1 MRQIIALVLSC
12 ALLLSCGTKKGKNEQ
27 FIPSLPVLTTA
38 INHYQ
43 KVETI
48 RYTAKLGLVK
58 AANIVL
64 RTDEALIDIQ
74 DTKCYKVTLM
84 GELDGT
90 VDLFSELND
99 TFYSYVDTHTF
110 KPKLFIRNLQ
120 ENSYKK
126 LEYNY
131 FDFNSHKLTTIHKK
145 TTNPDS
151 IKNYDI
157 SENIN
162 DLITSYFQ
170 LRKIDFEKYTT
181 NDTLRIDVFIENES
195 HNLKFLL
202 KKREEIKTKIGR
214 FKTIVLV
221 PIVPPTDFFRGEEPV
236 SVWISDDENR
246 IPLKMKA
253 KSWVGNVEVDIKE
266 YTFKK

>member
-1 MRQIIALVLSC
+1 MKQLVAQVLVL
-12 ALLLSCGTKKGKNEQ
+12 ALIVGCGKKNGKSEQ
-27 FIPSLPVLTTA
+27 FIPSIPIITTT

-43 KVETI
+43 KAETI
-48 RYTAKLGLVK
+48 KYTAKLGLVK
-58 AANIVL
+58 AANIIL
-64 RTDEALIDIQ
+64 QTDEVLTDIK
-74 DTKCYKVTLM
+74 DTKCYKVALT

-131 FDFNSHKLTTIHKK
+131 FDFETRKLTSIHKK
-145 TTNPDS
+145 TTNADS

-170 LRKIDFEKYTT
+170 LRKIDFDKYAS
-181 NDTLRIDVFIENES
+181 NDTLRIDVFIENAS

-202 KKREEIKTKIGR
+202 KKREEIKTKVGR

-236 SVWISDDENR
+236 SIWISDDEKR

-266 YTFKK
+266 YTFKR

>member
-1 MRQIIALVLSC
+1 MKQVITLTLVMVLW
-12 ALLLSCGTKKGKNEQ
+12 ASCGTKKGKNEQ
-27 FIPSLPVLTTA
+27 FIPSLPVITTS

-43 KVETI
+43 KAETI

-64 RTDEALIDIQ
+64 NTNEAISDIN
-74 DTKCYKVTLM
+74 DTKCYKVALM

-131 FDFNSHKLTTIHKK
+131 FDFNTQKLKSVHKN

-151 IKNYDI
+151 VKHYDI

-170 LRKIDFEKYTT
+170 LRKIDFDKYTS
-181 NDTLRIDVFIENES
+181 NDTLRIDVFIENAS

-202 KKREEIKTKIGR
+202 KKREEIKTKIGK

-221 PIVPPTDFFRGEEPV
+221 PIVPPTDFFRGDEPV
-236 SVWISDDENR
+236 SIWISDDENR

-253 KSWVGNVEVDIKE
+253 KSWVGNVEVDIRE
-266 YTFKK
+266 YTYKR